1 MRYRQKIRC
10 FILLLVLGVFCLI
23 GCEEEEYSSS
33 SDNSQSE
40 QAPEESLSPER
51 IEDYNYEEF
60 INETPQDFSA
70 LESDIIDEKEAERR
84 VENVNQIDTV
94 LDQYETEYRGK
105 EDITL
110 DNLSQYL
117 DTVEQFLSD
126 NSPEEMDYYTRSEN
140 LISIYLRSGGVYIY
154 QPELE
159 GIQSIGNAK
168 SIDVAT
174 YQPYYSTYDKKYRK
188 FINNP
193 DIAATMIS
201 DAFPIYRFQNDGS
214 EQDHNYD
221 NEEVSLENILRF
233 SENNII
239 IWHGH
244 GGYEEEYGCF
254 LGTGVQITAD
264 TEKKYA
270 RDIEERTLLWGSRG
284 TYLITSDFIEKYF
297 AENSLKN
304 SILYLGSCDGAVDDS
319 LVNVL
324 LGKGAIAVFANNGS
338 IDIKYNLQM
347 IKTVFERAVQKNGDH
362 YYTLDE
368 SLNYA
373 KSRHGN
379 QDNNGTETLLFY
391 QEGYHDIALDWYEE
405 YQVAERDVVLVLDRS
420 GSMDGFSLEQTK
432 EAAVKFIDT
441 VFEQDSRVS
450 LITYDEE
457 VDINSRFTRNGE
469 RLQEEIYEVS
479 SGGFTNIYDALV
491 SANQLLQGSR
501 AKKKS
506 IVLMTDGLP
515 NCGNEENGSYSEA
528 LITYAEE
535 LKNQDYYLYTL
546 GFFSSVETD
555 ERAEAQN
562 MLEKMASPGYH
573 YEVESAEDLVFFFDD
588 IASQISGKQ
597 YVYIKIACPVNV
609 KVTSKGETLSSE
621 EQEENTRTTFGS
633 LTYEETDG
641 DDPSK
646 ILRLD
651 MERDYDVQLQGYD
664 DGEMTYTVNYPDS
677 SGEYRDVRA
686 FPGISVSNGMRAYSS
701 SGKSDTSYLKVD
713 SDGDGKYETTYET
726 ESNGEMREK
735 KDDKVFY
742 LCLGIGAAVLLF
754 VIILVIV
761 VVQCVKR
768 GKQKQANNISKIP
781 SFVNDIPPGQLKDQ
795 GKPKTFNSY
804 YPISSE
810 KIPKEMS
817 NESGQIVGL
826 FGSYQGKKYSLTT
839 GVWCKIGRDVSCEI
853 QVPHQ
858 QVSRIHC
865 QVQRM
870 PSGKYQIVDCS
881 SNGTYYN
888 NIALVKG
895 KTYLVPKGAIIVLGD
910 ADNVLQLQ

>member
-10 FILLLVLGVFCLI
+10 FILLLMLGVFCLA
-23 GCEEEEYSSS
+23 GCDEEEDYSSS
-33 SDNSQSE
+33 DISQSE
-40 QAPEESLSPER
+40 QTPEESMPPER
-51 IEDYNYEEF
+51 AEDYNYEEF
-60 INETPQDFSA
+60 INQTPQDFSA
-70 LESDIIDEKEAERR
+70 LESDTIDEEEAERR
-84 VENVNQIDTV
+84 VEDVNQIDTV
-94 LDQYETEYRGK
+94 LEQYEMEYRGK
-105 EDITL
+105 EEITL
-110 DNLSQYL
+110 DNLSGYL

-126 NSPEEMDYYTRSEN
+126 NNPDEMDYYTRSEK

-159 GIQSIGNAK
+159 GIKTAGNVQVM
-168 SIDVAT
+168 DVAT
-174 YQPYYSTYDKKYRK
+174 YQPYYSEYGESWKKYLSY
-188 FINNP
+188 P
-193 DIAATMIS
+193 DDVATKI
-201 DAFPIYRFQNDGS
+201 DKAFPMYRFQNDGS
-214 EQDHNYD
+214 GQDHNYD
-221 NEEVSLENILRF
+221 DEEVSLENIMRF

-239 IWHGH
+239 IWDGH
-244 GGYEEEYGCF
+244 GGYAEEYGCF
-254 LGTGVQITAD
+254 VGTGVRITAD

-270 RDIEERTLLWGSRG
+270 GDIEEQTLLRGDKG
-284 TYLITSDFIEKYF
+284 TYCITPAFIEKYF
-297 AENSLKN
+297 AEDSLKN
-304 SILYLGSCDGAVDDS
+304 SILYLGICSGAQDNS

-324 LGKGAIAVFANNGS
+324 LSKGAIAVFAHDGS
-338 IDIKYNLQM
+338 VEGQYDFNM
-347 IKTVFERAVQKNGDH
+347 VRSVFERAVQKNGDH

-373 KSRHGN
+373 KSRHGDR
-379 QDNNGTETLLFY
+379 DNNGTETQLFY

-405 YQVAERDVVLVLDRS
+405 YRVAERDVVLVLDRS
-420 GSMDGFSLEQTK
+420 GSMGGYPLEQTK
-432 EAAVKFIDT
+432 EAAAKFVDT

-457 VDINSRFTRNGE
+457 IDINSGFTRNKQ
-469 RLQEEIYEVS
+469 RLHDEIFEVG
-479 SGGFTNIYDALV
+479 SGGNTNIYDALA
-491 SANQLLQGSR
+491 SAEQLLQESQ

-528 LITYAEE
+528 LISYAEE

-546 GFFSSVETD
+546 GFFSSVGID

-609 KVTSKGETLSSE
+609 KVTSQGESLSSE
-621 EQEENTRTTFGS
+621 EQEENTRTSFGS

-641 DDPSK
+641 GDPAK

-651 MERDYDVQLQGYD
+651 MEKDYDVQLQGYD

-677 SGEYRDVRA
+677 SGEYRDVRT
-686 FPGISVSNGMRAYSS
+686 FPGISVSDGMRAYSS
-701 SGKSDTSYLKVD
+701 TGKSDTSYLKVD

-726 ESNGEMREK
+726 ESNGKMREK
-735 KDDKVFY
+735 KDDKLLY
-742 LCLGIGAAVLLF
+742 LCLGIGAGTVLFLIVLI
-754 VIILVIV
+754 VIIVL
-761 VVQCVKR
+761 CVKR
-768 GKQKQANNISKIP
+768 GKQKQGNSISKIP
-781 SFVNDIPPGQLKDQ
+781 SFDNDIPPGELKDQ
-795 GKPKTFNSY
+795 GKAKIANSHHLVSLEGN
-804 YPISSE
+804 PQA
-810 KIPKEMS
+810 MS
-817 NESGQIVGL
+817 DENGQIVGL
-826 FGSYQGKKYSLTT
+826 FGSYQGKKYSFAT
-839 GVWCKIGRDVSCEI
+839 GIWCKIGRDVSCEI
-853 QVPHQ
+853 QVTHP

-865 QVQRM
+865 QVQKM

-888 NIALVKG
+888 NIALEKG

>member
-1 MRYRQKIRC
+1 MRYGQKIRC
-10 FILLLVLGVFCLI
+10 FILILMLAVFCVA

-33 SDNSQSE
+33 SDISQPEQTPKESMLPE
-40 QAPEESLSPER
+40 QAG
-51 IEDYNYEEF
+51 DYNYEEF
-60 INETPQDFSA
+60 INQAPQDFSA
-70 LESDIIDEKEAERR
+70 LENDTIDEEEAERR
-84 VENVNQIDTV
+84 VEDVNQIDTV
-94 LDQYETEYRGK
+94 LEQYEMEYRGK

-110 DNLSQYL
+110 DNLSEYL

-126 NSPEEMDYYTRSEN
+126 NSPEEMDYYTRSEKQ
-140 LISIYLRSGGVYIY
+140 ISIYLRTGGVYIY

-159 GIQSIGNAK
+159 GIQSIGNTQ
-168 SIDVAT
+168 SMDVAT

-188 FINNP
+188 YINNP

-201 DAFPIYRFQNDGS
+201 DAFPFYRFQNDGS
-214 EQDHNYD
+214 GQDHNYD

-270 RDIEERTLLWGSRG
+270 RDIEERTLLWGSKG
-284 TYLITSDFIEKYF
+284 TYLITPDFIEKYF

-304 SILYLGSCDGAVDDS
+304 SILYLGSCDGAVDNS

-347 IKTVFERAVQKNGDH
+347 IKTVFERAVQKKGDH

-379 QDNNGTETLLFY
+379 QDNNGTETQLFY

-405 YQVAERDVVLVLDRS
+405 YRVAERDVVLVLDRS
-420 GSMDGFSLEQTK
+420 GSMGGYPLEQTK
-432 EAAVKFIDT
+432 EAAAKFVDT
-441 VFEQDSRVS
+441 VFEKDSRVS

-457 VDINSRFTRNGE
+457 VDINSRFTRNKQ
-469 RLQEEIYEVS
+469 RLQDEIFEVG
-479 SGGFTNIYDALV
+479 SGGNTNIYDALA
-491 SANQLLQGSR
+491 SADQLLQESR

-528 LITYAEE
+528 LISYAEE

-546 GFFSSVETD
+546 GFFSSVGTD

-609 KVTSKGETLSSE
+609 KVTSQGETLSSE
-621 EQEENTRTTFGS
+621 EQEENTRTSFGS

-641 DDPSK
+641 EDPAK

-651 MERDYDVQLQGYD
+651 MEKDYDVHLQGYD

-713 SDGDGKYETTYET
+713 SDGDGTYETTYET
-726 ESNGEMREK
+726 ESNGEMKEK
-735 KDDKVFY
+735 KDDKMLY
-742 LCLGIGAAVLLF
+742 LCLGIGAGAVLFLMIL
-754 VIILVIV
+754 IIII
-761 VVQCVKR
+761 VQCVKR
-768 GKQKQANNISKIP
+768 GKQKQANNISKVP
-781 SFVNDIPPGQLKDQ
+781 SFVNDIPPGELKDQ
-795 GKPKTFNSY
+795 GHPKTAHSHH
-804 YPISSE
+804 PVLSE
-810 KIPKEMS
+810 GIPQAMS
-817 NESGQIVGL
+817 DENGQIVGL
-826 FGSYQGKKYSLTT
+826 FGSYQGKKYSLAT

-853 QVPHQ
+853 QVSHP

-888 NIALVKG
+888 NIALQKG
-895 KTYLVPKGAIIVLGD
+895 KTYLVSKGAVIVLGD